1 VKRSWY
7 AAMAVGL
14 TLPLAACTPGSASQ
28 SAASSAG
35 STSAAPTTTAAADQ
49 RPFGAGCAQLP
60 ATGPGSLDDM
70 STAPAATAAGNAPLL
85 TTLAKALEAAALVDT
100 LNTTG
105 NITVLA
111 PSDTAFQAL
120 PAGTLDQ
127 LLGDVPRLT
136 AVLTHHVVPG
146 RRTPE
151 QLTGRHATLDN
162 DTVTITGTGE
172 DLTISGD
179 QTLSGRIAHVVC
191 GDIPTANATVYVI
204 DQVLKPQQLG

>member
-14 TLPLAACTPGSASQ
+14 TVPLAACTPGSASR
-28 SAASSAG
+28 STASSAG
-35 STSAAPTTTAAADQ
+35 SATPAPTTAALPDQ
-49 RPFGAGCAQLP
+49 RPFGAGCAQFP
-60 ATGPGSLDDM
+60 ATGPGSLQDL
-70 STAPAATAAGNAPLL
+70 STAPAATAAGSTPLL

-120 PAGTLDQ
+120 PAGTLDR
-127 LLGDVPRLT
+127 LMGDVPRLT

-146 RRTPE
+146 RRTPQ

-162 DTVTITGTGE
+162 DSVTIVGTGE

-179 QTLSGRIAHVVC
+179 QTLSGRPAHVVC

-204 DQVLKPQQLG
+204 DQVLKLQQPG